1 MFSFSFL
8 EKKLNNK
15 MLVEIDYINSGKTK
29 WNKFTID
36 FLFFS
41 IKTFEINTIFKLL
54 TDNNKIFKTVIYKID

>member
-1 MFSFSFL
+1 
-8 EKKLNNK
+8 

-29 WNKFTID
+29 WKKFKID

-54 TDNNKIFKTVIYKID
+54 TNNNKIFITVIYKID